1 MDQGS
6 LLVLQKSLVVNE
18 HQIDQ
23 GLSQMNSIDLLLVFL
38 YLNMV
43 ILRFENKEKIKGFAK
58 LNPNLL
64 KVFLRYY
71 PDLAKDLQMKIQSE
85 GEDYNY
91 SNKQLLQVYKED
103 KEEMTGN
110 RNPRPSKANLV
121 ANKDP

>member
-1 MDQGS
+1 
-6 LLVLQKSLVVNE
+6 
-18 HQIDQ
+18 
-23 GLSQMNSIDLLLVFL
+23 MNSIDLLLVFL

-91 SNKQLLQVYKED
+91 SNKQLLQVY
-103 KEEMTGN
+103 
-110 RNPRPSKANLV
+110 
-121 ANKDP
+121 